1 MINHDHQTDEQFML
15 RALELAQAGR
25 GFVSPNPMVGS
36 VIVCDGEIIGEGWH
50 KQYGGPHAEVNA
62 VNAVAD
68 KKLLAE
74 STVYVNL
81 EPCSHVGKTPPC
93 ADMLVAHRVKRVVIA
108 NRDTNPLVSG
118 RGISKLEE
126 SGIAVTTGIL
136 EREGRDINKR
146 FFTAMEQRRPYIILK
161 WAQTADGFLAREGG
175 NSKWISNEFS
185 RQLVHKWRTEEDAIL
200 VGAGTVQQDNPRLN
214 VRDWTGRNP
223 VRVVIDRSLTLKGDF
238 HIFDG
243 TQRTILYNTQQDD
256 ASNRHTTI
264 RLRQETFLRDLLS
277 DLLERKIQSIIVEGG
292 LKILEAF
299 IVAGFWDE
307 ARVFTSV
314 ERFQKGIPAPALRGN
329 LVKREMIMNDMLEY
343 YTQR

>member
-1 MINHDHQTDEQFML
+1 ML